1 MRYAANLSPVR
12 LSSGTWIDLRP
23 LGPGDAAALT
33 RLVEELSAES
43 LYHRFF
49 IALHQLSPA
58 MLRYLTEVDGVDH
71 VALAAVVPGG
81 DGDGYGAERLVGVG
95 RFVREAGDPRAAE
108 AAITVADDLQR
119 QGLGRRLLA
128 ALIEEAR
135 HDDID
140 RLLFELKR
148 SNTGMRRLL
157 RSAGARV
164 VAERGAEMTFELRV
178 PAPVWQLAPLR
189 LLTAQVQT
197 LRRRLVA

>member
-12 LSSGTWIDLRP
+12 LSSGAWIDLRP

-71 VALAAVVPGG
+71 VAVAAVVPDG
-81 DGDGYGAERLVGVG
+81 DGDGGERLVGVG

-119 QGLGRRLLA
+119 QGLGRRLLG

-189 LLTAQVQT
+189 LLTAQVQR